1 MTERN
6 YDTVL
11 KEIEKFVKEREEI
24 IKSAGDWIDRYIA
37 DRTLPMELKDKC
49 ADWQQELIDVLE
61 AQVLEAKDYYMCVKE
76 KIEEIQ

>member
-6 YDTVL
+6 YDTAL
-11 KEIEKFVKEREEI
+11 KEIEKFIKEREEI

-37 DRTLPMELKDKC
+37 DRALPMELKDKC

-61 AQVLEAKDYYMCVKE
+61 AQVLEAKDYYICVKE
-76 KIEEIQ
+76 KMDQM

>member
-49 ADWQQELIDVLE
+49 ADWQHRTNRHARSTNLRS
-61 AQVLEAKDYYMCVKE
+61 
-76 KIEEIQ
+76 